1 MLPCVLR
8 LRQRCH
14 CARRKECEIA
24 DAYVDDGDNKNND
37 GNGKR
42 DDEYDDEYE
51 HYDDGDDDGEGDDDD
66 DDYGD
71 DYWDDANDGHGSNQ
85 CDATHLSSH
94 MPSS

>member
-1 MLPCVLR
+1 MVLNNR
-8 LRQRCH
+8 AYYCSLSLSARCH

-51 HYDDGDDDGEGDDDD
+51 HYDDGDDDGDGDDDD
-66 DDYGD
+66 GD
-71 DYWDDANDGHGSNQ
+71 DGVWGCLA
-85 CDATHLSSH
+85 
-94 MPSS
+94 